1 MKMTK
6 AMKSEV
12 KVQFENATTYE
23 DLKKAY
29 VERVTEFSGNG
40 TAIKYIDGIF
50 KACVDGVK
58 DTHKN
63 AKGETY
69 KKDTGE
75 SHEAF
80 IALVNELIAMNG
92 VTVEVC
98 GTWLW
103 VSGNTKENKEALKA
117 CGFRYAAKKKMW
129 YKAPEGSKH
138 FRGKKSWE
146 MSKIR
151 EVYGSKMVETAEE
164 VE

>member
-6 AMKSEV
+6 TMKSEV
-12 KVQFENATTYE
+12 KVQFENAVTYE

-29 VERVTEFSGNG
+29 VERVTEFSENG
-40 TAIKYIDGIF
+40 TAIKFLDGIF
-50 KACVDGVK
+50 KDNVDRVK

-69 KKDTGE
+69 KKDTKE
-75 SHEAF
+75 NHEDF
-80 IALVNELIAMNG
+80 LKLVTELIQMDG

-103 VSGNTKENKEALKA
+103 VSGNTRENKEALKA

-138 FRGKKSWE
+138 FKGKKSWD